1 MTVLATTD
9 LHGNIY
15 PVDYF
20 TGEPANRGLAR
31 IATLVRAA
39 RAANPNSLL
48 IDCGDTIQGTPLEG
62 VHQTAVRSGQAGSQP
77 DPMMLVMNELGYDAM
92 TLGNHEF
99 NFGLANLQRAREAA
113 RFPWLS
119 ANTLSANTK
128 ATGHSS
134 PRPFA
139 PYLLKDIAGVKVAVI
154 GVTTPSVPI
163 WESAANFAGYRFVTP
178 RAAIEEALAGLRLQ
192 KPDLV
197 IVAAHSGLGGGWSG
211 EAPDENTM
219 RQIAETVPG
228 VDAIVFG
235 HTHQEVGEL
244 RVGNVLLAQPKNW
257 GGSLAQL
264 DFTLEPKS
272 EGGYR
277 LTEKHSRGIPV
288 TNETAADE
296 RILSLAR
303 PYHEAAER
311 WLNTPVARSEADL
324 DGRNGRLEDSA
335 LVDAIQRVQ
344 LEAAKADVSF
354 TSLFNT
360 RARIDKG
367 PVTVR
372 QIAGLYIYEN
382 ELYAIEGDGRMVKEA
397 LENAARYYLPC
408 DSGNCAT
415 GAKPDPNV
423 IGYNY
428 DMAEGVEY
436 EIDLRRPPGDRIRNL
451 RRAGKPLRP
460 DEKLRLAVNNYRA
473 GGSAGYTMFRGA
485 KILWRSGEDIRQLL
499 IDHYTQAGQIPVTAT
514 NNWRIIP

>member
-1 MTVLATTD
+1 MRVTVLATTD

-15 PVDYF
+15 PIDYF

-31 IATLVRAA
+31 IATLIRAA

-48 IDCGDTIQGTPLEG
+48 IDCGDTIQGSPLES
-62 VHQTAVRSGQAGSQP
+62 VHQAAVRNQPSSAPP
-77 DPMMLVMNELGYDAM
+77 DPMMLVMNELGYDSM

-99 NFGLANLQRAREAA
+99 NFGLVNLQRAREAA
-113 RFPWLS
+113 RFPF
-119 ANTLSANTK
+119 LSANTK
-128 ATGHSS
+128 TAGLPS

-139 PYLLKDIAGVKVAVI
+139 PYLLKEIAGVTVAVI

-163 WESAANFAGYRFVTP
+163 WESPANYAGYRFVTP
-178 RAAIEEALAGLRLQ
+178 RAAIEESLAGLRPK

-197 IVAAHSGLGGGWSG
+197 IVSAHSGLGGGWSG

-235 HTHQEVGEL
+235 HTHQEVAEL
-244 RVGNVLLAQPKNW
+244 RIGDVLLAQPKNW

-264 DFTLEPKS
+264 DFTLEPKP

-277 LTEKHSRGIPV
+277 VTEKHSRVIPV
-288 TNETAADE
+288 TRDTAADE
-296 RILSLAR
+296 RILGLAR

-344 LEAAKADVSF
+344 LQAAQADVSF

-360 RARIDKG
+360 RARIGKG

-382 ELYAIEGDGRMVKEA
+382 ELYAVEGDGRMVKEA
-397 LENAARYYLPC
+397 LENSARYYLPC
-408 DSGNCAT
+408 DSSDCAAA
-415 GAKPDPNV
+415 AKPDPNV

-451 RRAGKPLRP
+451 RRSGKPLDP
-460 DEKLRLAVNNYRA
+460 GQKLRLAVNNYRV

-485 KILWRSGEDIRQLL
+485 KILWRSGQDIRQLL
-499 IDHYTQAGQIPVTAT
+499 IEYYTRSGQIPPAAS
-514 NNWRIIP
+514 NNWRILP

>member
-1 MTVLATTD
+1 VRVTVLATTD

-15 PVDYF
+15 PIDYF

-48 IDCGDTIQGTPLEG
+48 IDCGDTIQGTPLES
-62 VHQTAVRSGQAGSQP
+62 VHQAEVRKRQAGAPP

-99 NFGLANLQRAREAA
+99 NFGLANLQRARDAA

-119 ANTLSANTK
+119 ANTKPTAQ
-128 ATGHSS
+128 SS

-139 PYLLKDIAGVKVAVI
+139 PYLLKEIAGVKVAVI
-154 GVTTPSVPI
+154 GVTTPSVPF
-163 WESAANFAGYRFVTP
+163 WESPPNYAGYRFVTP
-178 RAAIEEALAGLRLQ
+178 RAAIEEALAELRPQ
-192 KPDLV
+192 RPDLV
-197 IVAAHSGLGGGWSG
+197 IVSAHSGLGGGWSG
-211 EAPDENTM
+211 EAPDENNM

-235 HTHQEVGEL
+235 HTHQEVAEL
-244 RVGNVLLAQPKNW
+244 RIGNVLLAQPKNW
-257 GGSLAQL
+257 GGSLAEL
-264 DFTLEPKS
+264 DFTLEPKP

-277 LTEKHSRGIPV
+277 LTGKHSRVIPV
-288 TNETAADE
+288 TKDTAADE
-296 RILSLAR
+296 RILTLAR

-344 LEAAKADVSF
+344 LQAARADVSF

-408 DSGNCAT
+408 ESANCAT
-415 GAKPDPNV
+415 AATPDPNV

-436 EIDLRRPPGDRIRNL
+436 EIDLRRPPGERIRNL
-451 RRAGKPLRP
+451 RRSGKPLDP
-460 DEKLRLAVNNYRA
+460 GEKLRLAVNNYRA

-485 KILWRSGEDIRQLL
+485 KILWRSGQDIRQLL
-499 IDHYTQAGQIPVTAT
+499 IDYYTQTGQIPATAT
-514 NNWRIIP
+514 NNWHILP